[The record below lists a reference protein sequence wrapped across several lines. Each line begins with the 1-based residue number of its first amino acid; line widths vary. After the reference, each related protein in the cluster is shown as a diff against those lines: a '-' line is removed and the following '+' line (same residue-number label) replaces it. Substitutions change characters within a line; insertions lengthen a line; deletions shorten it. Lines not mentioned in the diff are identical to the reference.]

1 MADGT
6 VIADWLTRQAQ
17 TVSAPEPYLLPS
29 GTYFGPLTPMYSET
43 YRARPVSAS
52 DLWPGRQIEVVEGN
66 CRVKS
71 AFTGA
76 RRVVNSQPMNVDLG
90 IWSKL
95 TKVVV
100 GLVVLAVLLL
110 IGMCYLPLI
119 QQNERMR
126 TQILKLDDQLSRR
139 RRNPSQLQSQIDALR
154 NDPKTIERL
163 TREKLG
169 YARPD
174 ETVVLFTNNPAR

>member
-1 MADGT
+1 
-6 VIADWLTRQAQ
+6 
-17 TVSAPEPYLLPS
+17 
-29 GTYFGPLTPMYSET
+29 
-43 YRARPVSAS
+43 
-52 DLWPGRQIEVVEGN
+52 
-66 CRVKS
+66 
-71 AFTGA
+71 
-76 RRVVNSQPMNVDLG
+76 MNVDLG

-100 GLVVLAVLLL
+100 GLVVLAFLLL

-126 TQILKLDDQLSRR
+126 REILRLDA
-139 RRNPSQLQSQIDALR
+139 QLQKEEEKSRQLKTEIEVLR

-163 TREKLG
+163 MREKLG

-174 ETVVLFTNNPAR
+174 ETVVRFEPPATNALAR

>member
-1 MADGT
+1 
-6 VIADWLTRQAQ
+6 
-17 TVSAPEPYLLPS
+17 
-29 GTYFGPLTPMYSET
+29 
-43 YRARPVSAS
+43 
-52 DLWPGRQIEVVEGN
+52 
-66 CRVKS
+66 
-71 AFTGA
+71 
-76 RRVVNSQPMNVDLG
+76 MNVDLG

-100 GLVVLAVLLL
+100 GLVVLAFLLL

-119 QQNERMR
+119 HQNERMR
-126 TQILKLDDQLSRR
+126 REILRLDALLQKEEEKSKQLKTE
-139 RRNPSQLQSQIDALR
+139 IDALR

-174 ETVVLFTNNPAR
+174 ETVVRFEPATTNASVRQ

>member
-1 MADGT
+1 
-6 VIADWLTRQAQ
+6 
-17 TVSAPEPYLLPS
+17 
-29 GTYFGPLTPMYSET
+29 
-43 YRARPVSAS
+43 
-52 DLWPGRQIEVVEGN
+52 
-66 CRVKS
+66 
-71 AFTGA
+71 
-76 RRVVNSQPMNVDLG
+76 MNVDLG

-100 GLVVLAVLLL
+100 GLVVLAFLLL

-126 TQILKLDDQLSRR
+126 REILRLDA
-139 RRNPSQLQSQIDALR
+139 QLQKEEEKSRQLKSEIEALR

-174 ETVVLFTNNPAR
+174 ETVVRFEPATTNAPVRQ

>member
-1 MADGT
+1 
-6 VIADWLTRQAQ
+6 
-17 TVSAPEPYLLPS
+17 
-29 GTYFGPLTPMYSET
+29 
-43 YRARPVSAS
+43 
-52 DLWPGRQIEVVEGN
+52 
-66 CRVKS
+66 
-71 AFTGA
+71 
-76 RRVVNSQPMNVDLG
+76 MNVDLG

-100 GLVVLAVLLL
+100 GLVVLAFLLL

-126 TQILKLDDQLSRR
+126 REILRLDA
-139 RRNPSQLQSQIDALR
+139 QLQKEEEKSRQLKTEIEALR

-163 TREKLG
+163 MREKLG

-174 ETVVLFTNNPAR
+174 ETVVRFEPATTNAPVR

>member
-1 MADGT
+1 
-6 VIADWLTRQAQ
+6 
-17 TVSAPEPYLLPS
+17 
-29 GTYFGPLTPMYSET
+29 
-43 YRARPVSAS
+43 
-52 DLWPGRQIEVVEGN
+52 
-66 CRVKS
+66 
-71 AFTGA
+71 
-76 RRVVNSQPMNVDLG
+76 MNVNLG

-100 GLVVLAVLLL
+100 GLVVLAFLLL

-126 TQILKLDDQLSRR
+126 REILRLDA
-139 RRNPSQLQSQIDALR
+139 QLQKEEEKSRQLKTEIEALR

-163 TREKLG
+163 MREKLG

-174 ETVVLFTNNPAR
+174 ETVVRFEPPATNAPMRQ